1 MDIVSLDQVNQF
13 VLRKQYLINKADN
26 VSIVQVVHSI
36 SGLHATSATTPYLSL
51 FSRMRNFKKEALDE
65 ELYQKK
71 NLGKIRCIRKT
82 IFVLSK
88 DVIPIAFAATNKM
101 VEPVSEKY
109 SKYLGVSK
117 QEYEETSKEIVSLLQ
132 ERGMTALEIRKTLGR
147 KRSVS
152 PIVNLMCDQGFL
164 IRGPPRK
171 GWKSSTHTYFLF
183 NEYFPDIDLSSI
195 EEADARALIIKQYI
209 ASFGPVT
216 EEDITWWTG
225 FPKIQIRQILQKIQD
240 LVFQLKIKGCNRKY
254 LILTSEEESLMNETS
269 LSDPLINLL
278 PRLDS
283 YIMGYRDRERYLE
296 PERYNYIF
304 DRSGNSAST
313 ILLNGRVIG
322 IWDFED
328 RLIKVFLFDNV
339 HNTIFEEIYRKATE
353 LGNFVSGKG
362 IQLRE
367 CNSMIPLPQRRAG
380 GFMTPLKNC

>member
-13 VLRKQYLINKADN
+13 VLRKQYLINNADN

-88 DVIPIAFAATNKM
+88 DVISISFAATNKM

-132 ERGMTALEIRKTLGR
+132 GRGMTALEIRKTLGR

-183 NEYFPDIDLSSI
+183 NEYFPDMDLSSI

-225 FPKIQIRQILQKIQD
+225 FPKTQIRQILQKIQD
-240 LVFQLKIKGCNRKY
+240 LVFQLEIKGINRKY
-254 LILTSEEESLMNETS
+254 LMLTSGEESLMNEAS

-296 PERYNYIF
+296 PERYNYVF

-328 RLIKVFLFDNV
+328 PLIKVFLFDNV
-339 HNTIFEEIYRKATE
+339 HNTIFEEIYRKAIE